1 MESLPYVRSVRAS
14 NGWVLDCHSDSEY
27 SAGPE
32 VRLYAFE
39 EDDGDSQGNA
49 FAAALTE
56 IDRQIG
62 VSSDSFGA
70 TRIAVNVLGVVSE

>member
-1 MESLPYVRSVRAS
+1 MESLPYVRIVRAS

-27 SAGPE
+27 AAGPE

-39 EDDGDSQGNA
+39 KDNAESRVNA

-70 TRIAVNVLGVVSE
+70 TRIAVNVLGVVGE

>member
-1 MESLPYVRSVRAS
+1 MESLPYVRLVRAS

-39 EDDGDSQGNA
+39 EDDVDSQVNA

>member
-1 MESLPYVRSVRAS
+1 MESLPYVRIVRAS
-14 NGWVLDCHSDSEY
+14 NGWVLDCHSDSEF

-39 EDDGDSQGNA
+39 EDDVDSQVNA

>member
-1 MESLPYVRSVRAS
+1 MESLPYVRIVRAS

-39 EDDGDSQGNA
+39 EDDVDSQVNA

-70 TRIAVNVLGVVSE
+70 TRIAGYVLGVVSE

>member
-1 MESLPYVRSVRAS
+1 MESLPYVRIVRAS

-39 EDDGDSQGNA
+39 EDDVDSQVNA
-49 FAAALTE
+49 L
-56 IDRQIG
+56 RPL
-62 VSSDSFGA
+62 SP
-70 TRIAVNVLGVVSE
+70 R

>member
-1 MESLPYVRSVRAS
+1 MESLPDVRIVRAS

-39 EDDGDSQGNA
+39 EDDVDSQVNA

>member
-1 MESLPYVRSVRAS
+1 MEALPYVRIGRAS

-39 EDDGDSQGNA
+39 EDDVDSQVNA

>member
-1 MESLPYVRSVRAS
+1 MESLPYVRIVRAS

-39 EDDGDSQGNA
+39 EDDVDSQVNA

>member
-1 MESLPYVRSVRAS
+1 MESLPYVRIVRAS

-39 EDDGDSQGNA
+39 EDDVDSQVNA

-70 TRIAVNVLGVVSE
+70 TRIAVNVLGVVGE

>member
-1 MESLPYVRSVRAS
+1 MESLPYVRIVRAS

-32 VRLYAFE
+32 VCLYAFE
-39 EDDGDSQGNA
+39 EDDVDSQVNA

>member
-1 MESLPYVRSVRAS
+1 MESLPYVRIVRAS

-39 EDDGDSQGNA
+39 EDDVDSQVNA

-62 VSSDSFGA
+62 VSRDSFGA
-70 TRIAVNVLGVVSE
+70 PRIAVNVLGVVSE